1 MMKVDGMA
9 KCFIEA
15 QRTKN
20 EERLLDF
27 RQKEGPQDNFWGDCP
42 IEESTLLFCSY
53 KSSIRVEAPFHIKL
67 GSDLRKSGERND
79 TMNEQS
85 PNMP

>member
-1 MMKVDGMA
+1 MKVDEMA
-9 KCFIEA
+9 KCSLEA

-27 RQKEGPQDNFWGDCP
+27 RPREGPQDNFRNDCP
-42 IEESTLLFCSY
+42 IEESMLLSCSY
-53 KSSIRVEAPFHIKL
+53 KSSIRVEAHFHIKL
-67 GSDLRKSGERND
+67 GSDLRKSGKRND
-79 TMNEQS
+79 TVNEQS

>member
-1 MMKVDGMA
+1 MMKVDEMA
-9 KCFIEA
+9 KCSFKA

-27 RQKEGPQDNFWGDCP
+27 RQREGPRDNFWNDCP
-42 IEESTLLFCSY
+42 IEESTLLSCSY
-53 KSSIRVEAPFHIKL
+53 KSSIRVGAPFHIKL
-67 GSDLRKSGERND
+67 GSDLSKSGKRND